1 MNKFFNS
8 LSKIVVEG
16 YNNISDKAEEVT
28 KIGRIKIEIIAA
40 KRDIEKLFVEL
51 GGRFYNNFDSKKNDL
66 HKDDEI
72 LKLIEKVKEKEKELD
87 VLKKKIDKIKREDGI
102 EVQ

>member
-1 MNKFFNS
+1 MSKFFNS
-8 LSKIVVEG
+8 LSKIVVDG

-28 KIGRIKIEIIAA
+28 KIGRIKIEIIAT

-51 GGRFYNNFDSKKNDL
+51 GGRFYNNFDSKKNEL
-66 HKDDEI
+66 FKDEEI
-72 LKLIEKVKEKEKELD
+72 LKLIEKVKEKESELD
-87 VLKKKIDKIKREDGI
+87 VLKKKIEKVKKEDGI

>member
-1 MNKFFNS
+1 MSNFFDS

-28 KIGRIKIEIIAA
+28 KIGRVKIEIIAT

-51 GGRFYNNFDSKKNDL
+51 GGRFYNNFGNKKTDL
-66 HKDDEI
+66 NKDEEI
-72 LKLIEKVKEKEKELD
+72 QKLVEQVKEKEKQLEL
-87 VLKKKIDKIKREDGI
+87 LKKKIEKIKKEDGI
-102 EVQ
+102 EIK

>member
-1 MNKFFNS
+1 MSKFFNS
-8 LSKIVVEG
+8 LSKIVVDG

-51 GGRFYNNFDSKKNDL
+51 GGRFYNNFDSKKNEL
-66 HKDDEI
+66 FKDEEI
-72 LKLIEKVKEKEKELD
+72 LKLIEKVKEKESELD
-87 VLKKKIDKIKREDGI
+87 VLKKKIEKVKKEDGI

>member
-1 MNKFFNS
+1 MSKFFNS

-51 GGRFYNNFDSKKNDL
+51 GGRFYNNFDSKKNEL
-66 HKDDEI
+66 FKDKEI
-72 LKLIEKVKEKEKELD
+72 IKLIKKVKEKESELD
-87 VLKKKIDKIKREDGI
+87 LLKKKIEKVKKEDGI

>member
-1 MNKFFNS
+1 MSKFFNS

-28 KIGRIKIEIIAA
+28 KIGRIKIEIIAT

-51 GGRFYNNFDSKKNDL
+51 GGKFYNTFEDKKTDL
-66 HKDDEI
+66 RKDEGI
-72 LKLIEKVKEKEKELD
+72 LKLIDQVKEKENQLD
-87 VLKKKIDKIKREDGI
+87 VLKKKIDKIKKEEGI
-102 EVQ
+102 EVK

>member
-1 MNKFFNS
+1 MSKFFNS
-8 LSKIVVEG
+8 LSKIVVDG

-51 GGRFYNNFDSKKNDL
+51 GGRFYNNFDSKKNEL
-66 HKDDEI
+66 FKDEEI
-72 LKLIEKVKEKEKELD
+72 IKLIEKVKEKESELD
-87 VLKKKIDKIKREDGI
+87 VLKKKIEKVKKEDGI

>member
-8 LSKIVVEG
+8 LSKIVVDG

-51 GGRFYNNFDSKKNDL
+51 GGRFYNNFDSKKNEL
-66 HKDDEI
+66 FKDEEI
-72 LKLIEKVKEKEKELD
+72 IKLIEKVKEKESELD
-87 VLKKKIDKIKREDGI
+87 VLKKKIEKVKKEDGI

>member
-1 MNKFFNS
+1 MSKFFDS
-8 LSKIVVEG
+8 LSKIVVDG

-51 GGRFYNNFDSKKNDL
+51 GGRFYNNFDSKKNEL
-66 HKDDEI
+66 FKDKEI
-72 LKLIEKVKEKEKELD
+72 IKLIKKVKEKESELD
-87 VLKKKIDKIKREDGI
+87 LLKKKIEKVKKEDGI

>member
-1 MNKFFNS
+1 MSKFFNS

-51 GGRFYNNFDSKKNDL
+51 GGRFYNNFDSKKNELFND
-66 HKDDEI
+66 KEI
-72 LKLIEKVKEKEKELD
+72 IKLIEKVKEKESELD
-87 VLKKKIDKIKREDGI
+87 VLKKKIEKVKKEDGI

>member
-1 MNKFFNS
+1 MSKFFNS

-28 KIGRIKIEIIAA
+28 KIGRIKIEIIAS

-51 GGRFYNNFDSKKNDL
+51 GGRFYNNFDSKKTDL
-66 HKDDEI
+66 FKDDEI
-72 LKLIEKVKEKEKELD
+72 IKLIDKVKKKEKELD
-87 VLKKKIDKIKREDGI
+87 VLKKKIEKIKKEDGI